1 MTNKLFLATA
11 TAVVATASMVAPV
24 QASGFNDVDA
34 NSEIGKILAHQDG
47 VITLFNGSNGNFN
60 PDANITRGQVANV
73 IGRYILKDSVPTNQ
87 ATLTKAKDFF
97 EKNNISIKVP
107 AAVGND
113 QEKEDYVAKYTA
125 LKNGLF
131 TKADFDK
138 NITRAQMALVLHR
151 MIVDSD
157 DSTIGSVQ
165 GVQGIQVATDSKMG
179 DDLKDALTFFGD
191 NNLTAVEDFKPYQ
204 NLSRKQ
210 FAIFLDR
217 VLFDDGL
224 SVEPFDDKG
233 TFKVVSKYGKE
244 VPKEIIFKEIGL
256 DGDKAPHKK
265 TLTEDNTFQITD
277 LSRPREFQLLG
288 VRAEPIFSTQ
298 DNVAP
303 TVLTETVKIS
313 TDPTDKTVSVL
324 SITFSE
330 AVLLAETDLPLTTV
344 SENSISNTVS
354 AIFGK
359 VNGDDASIT
368 IKVAKESLEGVS
380 HIQIKSDYVTDLY
393 GNKVDG
399 DISLK
404 LDLQQ

>member
-11 TAVVATASMVAPV
+11 TAVVATAAMVSPV

-34 NSEIGKILAHQDG
+34 DSEIGKILAHQDG
-47 VITLFNGSNGNFN
+47 VITLFKGSNGNFN

-73 IGRYILKDSVPTNQ
+73 IGRYILQDSVPTDQ
-87 ATLTKAKDFF
+87 TLAEAKDFF

-113 QEKEDYVAKYTA
+113 QEKKDYVAKYTA

-151 MIVDSD
+151 MIVNSN
-157 DSTIGSVQ
+157 STIGSVQ

-179 DDLKDALTFFGD
+179 DDLKSALAFFGD

-224 SVEPFDDKG
+224 GVEPFDNKG

-244 VPKEIIFKEIGL
+244 VPKEITFKELGL
-256 DGDKAPHKK
+256 DGDKDPHKK

-330 AVLLAETDLPLTTV
+330 AVQLAGTDLPLTTV
-344 SENSISNTVS
+344 SQNSVSNTVT

>member
-34 NSEIGKILAHQDG
+34 DSEIGKILAHQDG
-47 VITLFNGSNGNFN
+47 VITLFKGSNGNFN

-73 IGRYILKDSVPTNQ
+73 IGRYILQDSVPTDQ
-87 ATLTKAKDFF
+87 ETLTEAKDFF

-151 MIVDSD
+151 MIVNS

-165 GVQGIQVATDSKMG
+165 GVQGIQVITDHKMG
-179 DDLKDALTFFGD
+179 DDLKDALAFFGD

-224 SVEPFDDKG
+224 GVEPFDDKG

-244 VPKEIIFKEIGL
+244 VPKEITFKELGL
-256 DGDKAPHKK
+256 DGNKDPHKK
-265 TLTEDNTFQITD
+265 TLTKDNTFQITD

-288 VRAEPIFSTQ
+288 VRAEPTFSTQ
-298 DNVAP
+298 DSVAP
-303 TVLTETVKIS
+303 TVLTERVKIS

-330 AVLLAETDLPLTTV
+330 AVQLAGTDLPLTTV
-344 SENSISNTVS
+344 SQNSVSNTVS

-380 HIQIKSDYVTDLY
+380 HIQIKSDYVKDLY